1 MFARGLKLAVA
12 TLVLCAGVAVA
23 DEIEVR
29 AADLAASDE
38 GIVFNGDF
46 EFELSPRLEDAL
58 AKGVPLYFLVE
69 FEASRPRWYWFDDR
83 IGSATL
89 TLRLSFHAL
98 TRTYRLSTGALH
110 RSYPTLADALNALT
124 RIREWLVL
132 PRGTLRPDTAYH
144 AYVRMRLDT
153 AQLPKPFQVSALAN
167 REWTLAS
174 AWKRWDVNGSAFAAA
189 EAPGAAG
196 APR

>member
-1 MFARGLKLAVA
+1 MLARGLRLALA
-12 TLVLCAGVAVA
+12 TLALCAGIAVA

-29 AADLAASDE
+29 AAELAATDE
-38 GIVFNGDF
+38 GLVFNGDF
-46 EFELSPRLEDAL
+46 ELELTPRLEDAL

-69 FEASRPRWYWFDDR
+69 FECYRPRWYWFDER

-110 RSYPTLADALNALT
+110 RSYPTLAEAINALT

-132 PRGTLRPDTAYH
+132 PRGALKPDTTYQ

-174 AWKRWDVNGSAFAAA
+174 PWKRWDVNGSAFPA
-189 EAPGAAG
+189 EVAK
-196 APR
+196 